1 MKKLFLFFFIVSTSL
16 FAQTSKKNE
25 LTADGHAK
33 AMVKPD
39 IAIVTMRIVKH
50 NETEK
55 TALKD
60 LNEQVEKLQKSF
72 TKIGI
77 PDKSIKLSDFRISSD
92 NDYNEESKKEYRA
105 VNTLIIEF
113 KLDNK
118 VLDAIYTELQ
128 TGNYKDID
136 VDFDTEI
143 SDELEKNTR
152 RKLVQDAI
160 QDTKLNA
167 ENIAKTLG
175 VKIVNISDV
184 SKFGN
189 EMVLRRVANQ
199 VRYDAIAAAAPAPI
213 PTAFSKFE
221 VEEKELEE
229 SITIVFEIVN
239 TNVNPTDLFKK
250 N

>member
-239 TNVNPTDLFKK
+239 TNVNPTDLFKR